1 MPRGERIGRARGVAI
16 AALALLLAA
25 CGTKPVA
32 TPKLPPV
39 KPVGVAPSL
48 APSEEATVRA
58 LLDRVR
64 AASTGVRNFTATAYT
79 KMRTPAGGTDHNL
92 AKISW
97 RRPGTMSATVL
108 DAGVA
113 KKKSTKLIFDGKREV
128 RVRTY
133 FFGFLPLKIT
143 LDVEDPRLVDGY
155 QRSLRDTSTERLL
168 ETLLHPEAVVRAV
181 GEGVSHGEPVD
192 LVEVRSPLRW
202 KGVDKDVFGI
212 SRRIDLPVM
221 RDAYDGAGRVIFHLE
236 MRDMKPN
243 VTIPSGEW
251 TVD

>member
-1 MPRGERIGRARGVAI
+1 MPRGGRFEGARGVAI
-16 AALALLLAA
+16 AALVSLLAA
-25 CGTKPVA
+25 CGAKPVA

-48 APSEEATVRA
+48 APTEDAAVRA

-64 AASTGVRNFTATAYT
+64 AASAGVRNFTATAYT

-97 RRPGTMSATVL
+97 RRSGTMSATVL

-133 FFGFLPLKIT
+133 FFGFLPLTIT

-155 QRSLRDTSTERLL
+155 QWAAGVFSEAPSE
-168 ETLLHPEAVVRAV
+168 PEPPPLCFLGASGLGAGGGWV
-181 GEGVSHGEPVD
+181 GCAGACGAGGQS
-192 LVEVRSPLRW
+192 SPL
-202 KGVDKDVFGI
+202 
-212 SRRIDLPVM
+212 
-221 RDAYDGAGRVIFHLE
+221 A
-236 MRDMKPN
+236 
-243 VTIPSGEW
+243 
-251 TVD
+251 